1 MIKKIYYKQLQSFL
15 NELIKEEILSVDKK
29 NYNAISIINSNVDDE
44 MCKNIF
50 SNVVAIN
57 YWTLKNNYNKI

>member
-15 NELIKEEILSVDKK
+15 NELIKEKILSVDKE
-29 NYNAISIINSNVDDE
+29 NYNAISIINSNVEDK

-50 SNVVAIN
+50 SNV
-57 YWTLKNNYNKI
+57 TK

>member
-15 NELIKEEILSVDKK
+15 NELIKEEILSVDKE
-29 NYNAISIINSNVDDE
+29 NYNAISIINSNVDGE

-50 SNVVAIN
+50 SNVV
-57 YWTLKNNYNKI
+57 K